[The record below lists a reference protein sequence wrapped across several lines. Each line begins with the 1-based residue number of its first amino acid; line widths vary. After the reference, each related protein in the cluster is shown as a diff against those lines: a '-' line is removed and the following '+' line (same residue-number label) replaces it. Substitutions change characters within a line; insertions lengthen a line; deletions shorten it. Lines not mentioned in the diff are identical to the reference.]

1 MHTRS
6 CNMSTYNLGIWIG
19 VTQRWVE
26 HLGKNPTKKSTAYKN
41 KPAADRELNYPREN
55 YNNTWR
61 FTAYGGQSVLKGESP
76 NGSTHK
82 EQTIQCRGEKTN
94 WGTCYPITQH
104 CSWKPEP
111 VWKELRHRQC
121 GLRHPTDSFMICIL
135 KRRERLPFKPHQDW
149 CCIWTTPTW
158 IFLFWSIS
166 ATCAW
171 AHLRLRGGAVEVAG
185 FHMTDG

>member
-1 MHTRS
+1 
-6 CNMSTYNLGIWIG
+6 MSTYNLGIWIG

-82 EQTIQCRGEKTN
+82 EQTIQCRGRKQIGVPAIQSLSTAPGNQNQYEKN
-94 WGTCYPITQH
+94 
-104 CSWKPEP
+104 SD
-111 VWKELRHRQC
+111 
-121 GLRHPTDSFMICIL
+121 TDN
-135 KRRERLPFKPHQDW
+135 
-149 CCIWTTPTW
+149 
-158 IFLFWSIS
+158 
-166 ATCAW
+166 
-171 AHLRLRGGAVEVAG
+171 VV
-185 FHMTDG
+185 